1 MRAHR
6 MPGRVEAIDKPRSL
20 INRRAQSFAKPPIL
34 VISGHMSAERINE
47 AMARINAAMA
57 RIDAA
62 RLDMKASAK
71 SSNDSGQ
78 SKEGPGSARVMA
90 LVNAHEKL
98 REEVAD
104 TLGELDTLIEELESE

>member
-1 MRAHR
+1 MHRAVKNASHS
-6 MPGRVEAIDKPRSL
+6 RSF
-20 INRRAQSFAKPPIL
+20 INKLTQSFAKRCKL
-34 VISGHMSAERINE
+34 GISHPMSAERIDE

-62 RLDMKASAK
+62 RLELASTPKIEAAAE
-71 SSNDSGQ
+71 NT
-78 SKEGPGSARVMA
+78 GSARVMT

-104 TLGELDTLIEELESE
+104 TLGELDTLIEELEGE

>member
-1 MRAHR
+1 MA
-6 MPGRVEAIDKPRSL
+6 A
-20 INRRAQSFAKPPIL
+20 NL
-34 VISGHMSAERINE
+34 VFPVVMSAERIDE

-62 RLDMKASAK
+62 RLEIK
-71 SSNDSGQ
+71 SSAQESVSGQ
-78 SKEGPGSARVMA
+78 GSEGTQGSARVMA

-104 TLGELDTLIEELESE
+104 TLGELDTLIEELEGE

>member
-1 MRAHR
+1 
-6 MPGRVEAIDKPRSL
+6 
-20 INRRAQSFAKPPIL
+20 
-34 VISGHMSAERINE
+34 MSATRIDQ
-47 AMARINAAMA
+47 AMTRLTAAMA

-62 RLDMKASAK
+62 RLDLRASSQGSEKAQAPT
-71 SSNDSGQ
+71 
-78 SKEGPGSARVMA
+78 EAPGSARVMA